1 MPRQTGSRKIPKI
14 MTASSAPEVLRVA
27 TYNVH
32 QCVGCDGRY
41 DLERVA
47 QVLRELDARVVALQE
62 VHVRF
67 GSGAEHP
74 LDLLAEATGM
84 ESLSGPV
91 MLRADGHYGN
101 ALLTDLPV
109 LRKKLHDIS
118 YPGREPRAVM
128 ELELD
133 TGKGTTLCVVATH
146 LGLHP
151 GERRHQTRRLL
162 EIVAQIQQR
171 PLIVLGDFN
180 EWLPWGRPLRWLRRH
195 VAPTRAVRTFPARWP
210 LFALD
215 RILVAPRSSLVR
227 IEAFRSPAARLASD
241 HLPLY
246 AEIHLESTPGVTD
259 GQPD

>member
-1 MPRQTGSRKIPKI
+1 
-14 MTASSAPEVLRVA
+14 MTASSAQRVLRVA
-27 TYNVH
+27 TYNIH

-62 VHVRF
+62 VHIRF

-84 ESLSGPV
+84 APVSGPV
-91 MLRADGHYGN
+91 MLRGDGHYGN

-133 TGKGTTLCVVATH
+133 TCEGASLSVVATH

-162 EIVAQIQQR
+162 EIVASIQER
-171 PLIVLGDFN
+171 PLVVLGDFN
-180 EWLPWGRPLRWLRRH
+180 EWLPWGRPLRWLRRL

-215 RILVAPRSSLVR
+215 RILVAPRSTLVHV
-227 IEAFRSPAARLASD
+227 EAFRSPAARLASD

-246 AEIHLESTPGVTD
+246 ADIHLEPAPYMAGEQGD
-259 GQPD
+259 